1 MKKILFII
9 GIVIAAGALSY
20 DGYAYMTVL
29 KENKDLQNNIIGLGK
44 QIGVLAQ
51 TLASTNLK
59 LASANVQLSSTTQ
72 SLESAQNTN
81 ATFAP
86 QINQLSGTVASL
98 QTIASIDPQLLQK
111 YSKVYFL
118 SDNYTPTSLSPID
131 IHYLYNS
138 STPQLFLSGT
148 LPDLDALLANA
159 DRDGVPL
166 RIISAYRSFYEQSA
180 LKLDYVDEYGSGA
193 NQFSADQGYSEHQLG
208 TAVDFGMQGAQNLRA
223 EFASSTGYQWLMSN
237 AYRFGFILS
246 YPQGNTYYQFEP
258 WHWRYVGVALATK
271 LHGGNEY
278 FYNMSQRDIDQYLIS
293 FFDPS

>member
-9 GIVIAAGALSY
+9 GIVIAAGALLY

-29 KENKDLQNNIIGLGK
+29 KENKDLQNDVFNLGN
-44 QIGVLAQ
+44 QVGVLARAL
-51 TLASTNLK
+51 TSTNLK
-59 LASANVQLSSTTQ
+59 LASTSVQLSSTTQ
-72 SLESAQNTN
+72 SLESEQSTN

-86 QINQLSGTVASL
+86 QINELSGTVASL
-98 QTIASIDPQLLQK
+98 QTMASIDPQLLQK

-118 SDNYTPTSLSPID
+118 SDNYAPTSLSPID
-131 IHYLYNS
+131 IRYLYNS
-138 STPQLFLSGT
+138 STPQLFLSGA
-148 LPDLDALLANA
+148 LPDLGALLAGA
-159 DRDGVPL
+159 VRDGVAL
-166 RIISAYRSFYEQSA
+166 KIISAYRSFYEQGA

-208 TAVDFGMQGAQNLRA
+208 TAVDFGMQGAQNLRT
-223 EFASSTGYQWLMSN
+223 EFASSTGYQWLANN

-271 LHGGNEY
+271 LHEDNEY
-278 FYNMSQRDIDQYLIS
+278 FYNMSQRDINQYLIS
-293 FFDPS
+293 FFGPS